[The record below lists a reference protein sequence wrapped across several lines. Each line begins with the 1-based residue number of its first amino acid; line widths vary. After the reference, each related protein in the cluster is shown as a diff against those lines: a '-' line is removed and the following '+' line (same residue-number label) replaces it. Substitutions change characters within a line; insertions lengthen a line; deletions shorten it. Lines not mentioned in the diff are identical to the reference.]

1 MPLSA
6 GTRLGPY
13 EILAL
18 IGAGGMGEVYRARD
32 PRMGREVAI
41 KVSAERF
48 SDRFE
53 REVHAVAA
61 LNHPNICHL
70 YDVGPNYLVME
81 LVEGPTLAER
91 IASGAIPLEEALAI
105 ARQIA
110 EALEAAHE
118 KRITHRDLKPANV
131 KITPE
136 GVVKVLDFG
145 LAKIADPVAAA
156 PGAPDASPTLTLHE
170 GTRVGVILGTAAYMS
185 PEQASGKPVNK
196 RADIWSFGVVLYE
209 MLTGRMLFD
218 GETVS
223 HIMAAVLTKEPDWNR
238 VPVKVRQ
245 LLRSCLEKDPK
256 RRLRDIGDAFRLF
269 ENPPLQA
276 AARTRVPWVV
286 AGVLGVGLAIA
297 LGALWTFTRP
307 VETSQQPVVRLDL
320 DLGGAVSASNIG
332 TDTILSP
339 DGTRL
344 VFVSQGADGKS
355 HLSAR
360 RLDQPKPTELP
371 GTDGADGPFFSP
383 DGLSVGFFA
392 AGKLKKTAL
401 DGGDPAILCDAPAGR
416 GATWSEDGKIIAALD
431 AVRGLALI
439 PSAGGQPT
447 SLTELET
454 GEAGHRF
461 PHALPGGKAV
471 LFTFS
476 NLNGFYEEAGIAL
489 VLLKDHR
496 RKNILE
502 HAGMN
507 PMYLPSGHLVYVT
520 KGSLFAVPFDAERL
534 ELRGEAKPVIEDVAN
549 DSDYGSA
556 QVSFSQ
562 AGRLIYRAGAG
573 RSERRFRD
581 VLWLSADGRT
591 QALWPEPA
599 IAQEPRV
606 SPDGRRLA
614 IGITNGPGWDLWVYD
629 VDKTTKTRLTSG
641 LAARNPVW
649 SHDGQFIVFQA
660 PGGIFWTRADGA
672 GKPQPLVTSKAYVR
686 PSSFSPEGQRLVL
699 FELLPG
705 GGGAIKTVLVENAS
719 GQLRAG
725 QPEIFFQS
733 TATSNLYPRFSHDG
747 HWLAYMDAESGS
759 FEVYVRAFPDRGAK
773 WQISNSGG
781 GFPVWSPNGHEL
793 FYRSPDNRIMVVNY
807 GVRGTEFSAEKPR
820 LWSDRRLFNQGVL
833 PSFDLAPDG
842 KRFAVVL
849 PRDGDQPRPDAS
861 HVTLLLNFFDEVRRR
876 VAAQGK

>member
-136 GVVKVLDFG
+136 GMVKVLDFG
-145 LAKIADPVAAA
+145 LAKLADPVAVA

-185 PEQASGKPVNK
+185 PEQASGKPVDK

-209 MLTGRMLFD
+209 MLTGRTLFD

-223 HIMAAVLTKEPDWNR
+223 HIMAAVLTKEPEWNR

-245 LLRSCLEKDPK
+245 LLRSCLEKDPR
-256 RRLRDIGDAFRLF
+256 RRLRDIGDAFRLL
-269 ENPPLQA
+269 ENPPPQA
-276 AARTRVPWVV
+276 AARTRVPWLV

-297 LGALWTFTRP
+297 LGALWRFTRP
-307 VETSQQPVVRLDL
+307 VETTQQPLVRLDL
-320 DLGGAVSASNIG
+320 DLGATVSESNVG
-332 TDTILSP
+332 TYTILSP

-355 HLSAR
+355 RLSTR

-371 GTDGADGPFFSP
+371 GTDGAYGPFFSP

-401 DGGDPAILCDAPAGR
+401 DGGDPVILCDAPAGR
-416 GATWSEDGKIIAALD
+416 GATWSEDGSIIAALEP
-431 AVRGLALI
+431 VRGLALI
-439 PSAGGQPT
+439 SSAGGQPT

-454 GEAGHRF
+454 GETGHRF
-461 PHALPGGKAV
+461 PHTLPGGKAV

-476 NLNGFYEEAGIAL
+476 NLNGNYEEAGIA
-489 VLLKDHR
+489 VVSLKGQR

-507 PMYLPSGHLVYVT
+507 PIYLPSGHLAYVT
-520 KGSLFAVPFDAERL
+520 KGSLLAVPFDAERW
-534 ELRGEAKPVIEDVAN
+534 ELRGKAKPVIEDVA
-549 DSDYGSA
+549 SDLSYGST

-562 AGRLIYRAGAG
+562 TGSLVYRAGRVG
-573 RSERRFRD
+573 RLRD
-581 VLWLSADGRT
+581 VLWLSEDGRT
-591 QALWPEPA
+591 QALWPDPSMA
-599 IAQEPRV
+599 ITPRL

-614 IGITNGPGWDLWVYD
+614 MFINNGPTSDLWVYD
-629 VDKTTKTRLTSG
+629 IDKTTKTRLTSG
-641 LAARNPVW
+641 LTGLDAVW

-660 PGGIFWTRADGA
+660 PGGMFWTRADGA
-672 GKPQPLVTSKAYVR
+672 GKPQPLVASKAYLR
-686 PSSFSPEGQRLVL
+686 PGSFSPDGRRLVYS
-699 FELLPG
+699 ELLTG
-705 GGGAIKTVLVENAS
+705 GGGAIKTVSVESAS

-725 QPEIFFQS
+725 QPEVFLQP
-733 TATSNLYPRFSHDG
+733 TATSNVYPRFSHDG

-759 FEVYVRAFPDRGAK
+759 FDVYVRAFPNSGAK

-793 FYRSPDNRIMVVNY
+793 FYRSPDNHIMRVNY
-807 GVRGTEFSAEKPR
+807 SIRGADFSGDKPR
-820 LWSDRRLFNQGVL
+820 IWSERRLYNQGIS
-833 PSFDLAPDG
+833 PTFDLAPDG
-842 KRFAVVL
+842 KRFAVVI
-849 PRDGDQPRPDAS
+849 PSGGDQPRPDAS
-861 HVTLLLNFFDEVRRR
+861 HVTLLLNFFDEVRR

>member
-91 IASGAIPLEEALAI
+91 IASGAIPLEESLAI

-145 LAKIADPVAAA
+145 LAKLADPVAVA

-185 PEQASGKPVNK
+185 PEQASGKPVDK

-209 MLTGRMLFD
+209 MLTGRRLFD

-223 HIMAAVLTKEPDWNR
+223 HIMAAVLTKEPEWNR
-238 VPVKVRQ
+238 VPVKARQ
-245 LLRSCLEKDPK
+245 LLRSCLERDPK
-256 RRLRDIGDAFRLF
+256 RRLRDIGDAFRLL
-269 ENPPLQA
+269 ENPPVQA
-276 AARTRVPWVV
+276 TARNRATWLV

-297 LGALWTFTRP
+297 LGALWRFARP
-307 VETSQQPVVRLDL
+307 VETTQQPVVRLDL
-320 DLGGAVSASNIG
+320 DLGAMVSESNVG

-355 HLSAR
+355 RLSTR
-360 RLDQPKPTELP
+360 RLDQPKPIELA
-371 GTDGADGPFFSP
+371 GTGGAYGPFFSP

-392 AGKLKKTAL
+392 GGKLKKTSL
-401 DGGDPAILCDAPAGR
+401 DGGDPVILCDAPAGR
-416 GATWSEDGKIIAALD
+416 GATWTEDGSIIASLEP
-431 AVRGLALI
+431 VRGLALI
-439 PSAGGQPT
+439 SSAGGQPT

-461 PHALPGGKAV
+461 PHVLPGGKAV

-476 NLNGFYEEAGIAL
+476 NLNGNYEEAGIA
-489 VLLKDHR
+489 VVSLKDHR
-496 RKNILE
+496 RKNILD

-520 KGSLFAVPFDAERL
+520 KGSLFAVSFDAERW
-534 ELRGEAKPVIEDVAN
+534 EVRGEAKPVIEDVAN
-549 DSDYGSA
+549 DSNFGSA

-562 AGRLIYRAGAG
+562 AGRLIYRAGRTG
-573 RSERRFRD
+573 LLRD
-581 VLWLSADGRT
+581 VLWLTADGRT
-591 QALWPEPA
+591 QPLWPEPV
-599 IAQEPRV
+599 IATMLRLA
-606 SPDGRRLA
+606 PDGRRLA
-614 IGITNGPGWDLWVYD
+614 MFIYNGPATDLWVYD
-629 VDKTTKTRLTSG
+629 IDKTTKTRLTSG
-641 LAARNPVW
+641 LAGRDPVW
-649 SHDGQFIVFQA
+649 SNDGQFIVFQA

-672 GKPQPLVTSKAYVR
+672 GKPQTLVASKVYLAA
-686 PSSFSPEGQRLVL
+686 SSFSPDGRHLIYT
-699 FELLPG
+699 ELLPG
-705 GGGAIKTVLVENAS
+705 GGGAIKTVPVENAS

-725 QPEIFFQS
+725 QPEGFLQS
-733 TATSNLYPRFSHDG
+733 AATSNLYPRFSHDG
-747 HWLAYMDAESGS
+747 RWLAYMDAESGS
-759 FEVYVRAFPDRGAK
+759 FEVYIRAFPDRGAK

-781 GFPVWSPNGHEL
+781 GFPVWSPNEHEL
-793 FYRSPDNRIMVVNY
+793 FYRSPDNRIMVVKY
-807 GVRGTEFSAEKPR
+807 GGRDTEFSADKPR
-820 LWSDRRLFNQGVL
+820 LWSDRRLYNQGVA
-833 PSFDLAPDG
+833 PTFDLAPDG
-842 KRFAVVL
+842 KRFAAMM
-849 PRDGDQPRPDAS
+849 PSGGDQPLPNQN
-861 HVTLLLNFFDEVRRR
+861 HVTLMLNFFDDVRRR